1 MVCEVES
8 FTALATVYEVLILVL
23 MEYGLREGQI
33 CKDLYVSPLQPKK
46 PQNPKIL
53 RENMYL

>member
-1 MVCEVES
+1 MVC
-8 FTALATVYEVLILVL
+8 
-23 MEYGLREGQI
+23 EGQI
-33 CKDLYVSPLQPKK
+33 CEDLYVSPLGPRK